1 MTKGIGLSATSELK
15 EDDSIDD
22 KVMPAQ
28 QGEARDKSAQVLL
41 RRPVS
46 EDGAD
51 VHQLIGNCPPLDTNS
66 LYCNLLQASHFS
78 ATSVAAELNG
88 ELVGFISGYI
98 VPERPDTLFIW
109 QVAVAEQGRGMGLA
123 GRMLREILARPA
135 CTEVCHLE
143 TTITPDNDAS
153 WALFRSLARKLEAN
167 CVDSVMF
174 DRERHFNGQHDSE
187 MLLRIGPFAAHAGV
201 STAGTVG

>member
-1 MTKGIGLSATSELK
+1 MSATSEQK

-22 KVMPAQ
+22 KVQLAQPADAPKA
-28 QGEARDKSAQVLL
+28 GSTVDRSAQVQL

-66 LYCNLLQASHFS
+66 LYCNLLQASHFA

-98 VPERPDTLFIW
+98 IPERPETLFIW
-109 QVAVAEQGRGMGLA
+109 QVAVAENGRGMGLA

-135 CTEVCHLE
+135 CSQVTHLE

-153 WALFRSLARKLEAN
+153 WALFRSLARKLDAGLAET
-167 CVDSVMF
+167 VMF
-174 DRERHFNGQHDSE
+174 DRDRHFRGQHDSE
-187 MLLRIGPFAAHAGV
+187 MLLRIGPFDVSAVQAGV
-201 STAGTVG
+201 AR

>member
-1 MTKGIGLSATSELK
+1 MSATSELK
-15 EDDSIDD
+15 EDDSTDD
-22 KVMPAQ
+22 KVKLAQ
-28 QGEARDKSAQVLL
+28 QEETRNKSAQVLL

-51 VHQLIGNCPPLDTNS
+51 VHQLIADCPPLDTNS
-66 LYCNLLQASHFS
+66 LYCNLLQACHFS
-78 ATSVAAELNG
+78 GTSVAAELDG
-88 ELVGFISGYI
+88 KLVGFISGYI

-135 CTEVCHLE
+135 CADVRFLE

-153 WALFRSLARKLEAN
+153 WALFRSLARKLEAD
-167 CVDSVMF
+167 CADSVMF
-174 DRERHFNGQHDSE
+174 DRERHFRGQHDSE
-187 MLLRIGPFAAHAGV
+187 MLLRIGPFDASRKVAG
-201 STAGTVG
+201 